1 MIIHTYLLL
10 TVFEFFLLGFMAQTR
25 SSERP
30 LMIDARYLLHARL
43 SVKTLR
49 NQLKVRVIS
58 FCVLVFFFVRV
69 LCFKYVSKFS
79 SRDIFQ
85 KQTCEF
91 SGPYSGV
98 QPAKLTNHSARIN

>member
-49 NQLKVRVIS
+49 NQLES
-58 FCVLVFFFVRV
+58 SSYLF
-69 LCFKYVSKFS
+69 LCFGHLFLR
-79 SRDIFQ
+79 SR
-85 KQTCEF
+85 T
-91 SGPYSGV
+91 
-98 QPAKLTNHSARIN
+98 LL